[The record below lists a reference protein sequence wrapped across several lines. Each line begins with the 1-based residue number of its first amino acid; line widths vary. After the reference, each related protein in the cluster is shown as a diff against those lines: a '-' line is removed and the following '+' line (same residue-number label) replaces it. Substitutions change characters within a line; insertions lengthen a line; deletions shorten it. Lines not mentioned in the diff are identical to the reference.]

1 MADAD
6 PLHFDGVAQSYAE
19 ARPAYPAELWR
30 DVLATGLATPGRR
43 ALDLGAGTGEAT
55 GELLAHGMD
64 VVAVEPGPRLAELLA
79 ERHPRAVVIRSRA
92 EELRLEA
99 ASFDL
104 VVAATSI
111 HWMDLDVLLPIVRCS
126 LAADGRL
133 LVWRNVF
140 GDAAADGTPFRR
152 EVARIVER
160 RGTARPGDPEDVDA
174 TAEKLTRSGLFSID
188 GIRRYGWAID
198 LTTDQIRRLFG
209 TFSDWTAGEV
219 EEAASAVAA
228 LGGTVTENY
237 TAWLIILSPQ
247 GPRPMPRG

>member
-43 ALDLGAGTGEAT
+43 ALDIGAGTGEAT

-111 HWMDLDVLLPIVRCS
+111 HWRQTAP
-126 LAADGRL
+126 
-133 LVWRNVF
+133 
-140 GDAAADGTPFRR
+140 PF
-152 EVARIVER
+152 VEKSR
-160 RGTARPGDPEDVDA
+160 
-174 TAEKLTRSGLFSID
+174 
-188 GIRRYGWAID
+188 
-198 LTTDQIRRLFG
+198 
-209 TFSDWTAGEV
+209 
-219 EEAASAVAA
+219 ASSSVAA
-228 LGGTVTENY
+228 
-237 TAWLIILSPQ
+237 
-247 GPRPMPRG
+247 PRGLETRKTSMRRPRS